1 MNWKTLLKLGCTV
14 LLLGVLGYQQDL
26 RTLASVI
33 ASARPGPLLVA
44 VLLQLTL
51 TLMAVFRW
59 RIILGYFTIQISY
72 LQALRIVF
80 MGNFFSLFLPSAIGG
95 DVFRAYY
102 VSRHSNKGLSHMLT
116 TTFLDR
122 SAGLCALLL
131 IGLSSSLYSDIAVGG
146 VRLSRVFIAITTV
159 YFLINVAIFH
169 DWSHRAASR
178 RLTRF
183 GFEALDEKL
192 QLIYEGLRALIRAP
206 GSVLV
211 IFGLS
216 LLIQFTAV
224 SVMWFA
230 ARSLSFDSSFFV
242 FLIFIPLVNLS
253 IMIPITIN
261 GFGLRES
268 VYVLLFAGGLGTQD
282 EMAFALGL
290 LQGFIVIMVALPGG
304 PIYGLYRAEKRQVP
318 DQATTD

>member
-1 MNWKTLLKLGCTV
+1 
-14 LLLGVLGYQQDL
+14 
-26 RTLASVI
+26 
-33 ASARPGPLLVA
+33 
-44 VLLQLTL
+44 
-51 TLMAVFRW
+51 
-59 RIILGYFTIQISY
+59 
-72 LQALRIVF
+72 
-80 MGNFFSLFLPSAIGG
+80 
-95 DVFRAYY
+95 
-102 VSRHSNKGLSHMLT
+102 LT

-169 DWSHRAASR
+169 DWSHRATSR
-178 RLTRF
+178 LPTRF